1 MRMRRNRIQTYYHK
15 KRIITKD
22 SEGSTNEEY
31 GTASSISGE
40 SWPASGKAQA
50 EQYGQRLSYIR
61 NMRLDG
67 KYKIRTDEKGNPH
80 YIFEDGT
87 DLQEL
92 DGICLYTDQ
101 DHKPDYKIISIKPIS
116 FPYTGG
122 GTDMSIDGTRELGTE
137 TQRNVTT
144 KSQTGGSVSNP
155 DSQISSGLKLPN

>member
-80 YIFEDGT
+80 YIFENGT

-92 DGICLYTDQ
+92 DGICLYADK
-101 DHKPDYKIISIKPIS
+101 DHKPDYKIISIKPYRFLTLEVERI
-116 FPYTGG
+116 
-122 GTDMSIDGTRELGTE
+122 
-137 TQRNVTT
+137 
-144 KSQTGGSVSNP
+144 
-155 DSQISSGLKLPN
+155 

>member
-1 MRMRRNRIQTYYHK
+1 MVLPHPFPENPGRRPEK
-15 KRIITKD
+15 L
-22 SEGSTNEEY
+22 
-31 GTASSISGE
+31 
-40 SWPASGKAQA
+40 A

-101 DHKPDYKIISIKPIS
+101 DHKPDYKIISIKPYRFLTLEVERI
-116 FPYTGG
+116 
-122 GTDMSIDGTRELGTE
+122 
-137 TQRNVTT
+137 
-144 KSQTGGSVSNP
+144 
-155 DSQISSGLKLPN
+155 